1 MTNRFN
7 IHHPGKLTAKLA
19 VVAGLITIAPGVVRA
34 ECQELKGDYTFA
46 FSGAATFPGS
56 TTPTAFNGV
65 GIQTFDGRGKWTGT
79 ESANFGAFVLRFA
92 AFNGTYRL
100 NPDCTGTITTI
111 FPNGTSGQG
120 ADFVVAEGGKKIH
133 AIGVTVAGPGNIT
146 TITFTKVPV

>member
-1 MTNRFN
+1 MTVAVL
-7 IHHPGKLTAKLA
+7 KLW
-19 VVAGLITIAPGVVRA
+19 
-34 ECQELKGDYTFA
+34 
-46 FSGAATFPGS
+46 
-56 TTPTAFNGV
+56 NGY
-65 GIQTFDGRGKWTGT
+65 
-79 ESANFGAFVLRFA
+79 FV
-92 AFNGTYRL
+92 TDPYRL